1 MIIGIGKL
9 KILQQSIKFPYSG
22 RKTTMASL
30 YLNRLN
36 TGERQSLEQKLYSLQ
51 GGHCFICEQPIDLLV
66 HKGQLDI
73 DHVIPIK
80 VGGKDDLSNFALT
93 HQSCNRS
100 KQASNL
106 EVTRVL
112 QRFIRLKEQLENE
125 NRSPNLDDILKQV
138 GGGCHQ
144 LGFNF
149 SDGHIRYSLGEMGN
163 SDIISVPVYVD
174 ELSGFRY
181 FFTRLPIQYLA
192 HDSHINP
199 RSIGPNIAKLVEEFY
214 QRRPQLHV
222 PLGWIRS
229 DGGKSAIH
237 IFDGQHK
244 AAAQIMLGA
253 KSLPV
258 RVFIDPDPDIL
269 ITTNTNA
276 GTTLKQV
283 AFDKSVQR
291 HLGSSLY
298 HDRLTRFQKEN
309 RRNEDDLSFSEK
321 DLINHFK
328 GQSREIKRYI
338 LDALRDSITSDPE
351 NKLRDFIDFGG
362 RGKERPLSY
371 STIEK
376 TFYSFFVFQ
385 EVLETPINYHM
396 EEGENPRQLEREQ
409 LLRLMNLIAEEL
421 FIGKFD
427 IDIGTDKIESRVQ
440 KGEGFPHNHLRAYRM
455 SKEEIIY
462 NWLQYVR
469 QIARQ
474 YFIMQGRPDPG
485 NRLFQFRFP
494 EQVWENIR
502 RFLQNFSSLPIWVNS
517 DLSST
522 VFGGKNN
529 NSFWETVFHTCR
541 TPQGMEVLA
550 TPLNI
555 IEMIK

>member
-1 MIIGIGKL
+1 MG
-9 KILQQSIKFPYSG
+9 
-22 RKTTMASL
+22 SL
-30 YLNRLN
+30 YLNRLSSAD
-36 TGERQSLEQKLYSLQ
+36 RQDLEKKLYSLQ
-51 GGHCFICEQPIDLLV
+51 GGRCFICEQPIDLKL
-66 HKGQLDI
+66 HQGQLDI
-73 DHVIPIK
+73 DHVVPLK
-80 VGGKDDLSNFALT
+80 VGGKDDPSNFALT

-106 EVTRVL
+106 EVARVL
-112 QRFIRLKEQLENE
+112 QRFARLKEQLENQ
-125 NRSPNLDDILKQV
+125 NRGPNLGDVLRLE
-138 GGGCHQ
+138 GGGCYQ
-144 LGFNF
+144 LGF
-149 SDGHIRYSLGEMGN
+149 SIDDRYVRYSLPEIGDN
-163 SDIISVPVYVD
+163 TIVTVPLYVD

-181 FFTRLPIQYLA
+181 FFAKLPIQYLA
-192 HDSHINP
+192 HDDHINP
-199 RSIGPNIAKLVEEFY
+199 RSIGPNIAKLIEEFY

-229 DGGKSAIH
+229 EGGKSSIH

-244 AAAQIMLGA
+244 AAAQIMLGVKA
-253 KSLPV
+253 LPI
-258 RVFIDPDPDIL
+258 RVFIDPDPDTL

-298 HDRLTRFQKEN
+298 HDRIKRFQKETG
-309 RRNEDDLSFSEK
+309 RSEDDLGFSEK
-321 DLINHFK
+321 DLVNHFK

-338 LDALRDSITSDPE
+338 LDALRDSITSDPD

-376 TFYSFFVFQ
+376 TFYSFFIYQ
-385 EVLETPINYHM
+385 EVLETPINWLM

-409 LLRLMNLIAEEL
+409 ILRLMNLIADEL
-421 FIGKFD
+421 FINKFD
-427 IDIGTDKIESRVQ
+427 PDIGTDKIENRIQ
-440 KGEGFPHNHLRAYRM
+440 NGEVFPHAHLRAYRM
-455 SKEEIIY
+455 SKEEIVY
-462 NWLQYVR
+462 NWLQYVG

-474 YFIMQGRPDPG
+474 YFIMQGRPDPQG
-485 NRLFQFRFP
+485 RLFQFRFP

-502 RFLQNFSSLPIWVNS
+502 KFVQNLADLPLWVNT

-522 VFGGKNN
+522 VFGGKQNS
-529 NSFWETVFHTCR
+529 SFWKTVFETGR
-541 TPQGMEVLA
+541 TPQGMEILA
-550 TPLNI
+550 APLNL

>member
-1 MIIGIGKL
+1 MG
-9 KILQQSIKFPYSG
+9 
-22 RKTTMASL
+22 SL

-36 TGERQSLEQKLYSLQ
+36 SADRQQLEKELHSIQ
-51 GGHCFICEQPIDLLV
+51 GGLCFICEQPIDLQV

-73 DHVIPIK
+73 DHVIPLK
-80 VGGKDDLSNFALT
+80 VGGKDDPSNFALT

-106 EVTRVL
+106 EVARVL
-112 QRFIRLKEQLENE
+112 QRFTRLKEQLEPE
-125 NRSPNLDDILKQV
+125 NRSPNLGDILQIA
-138 GGGCHQ
+138 GGGCFR
-144 LGFNF
+144 LGFKITN
-149 SDGHIRYSLGEMGN
+149 DGYVQYSLAEMGDN
-163 SDIISVPVYVD
+163 TLTSLPIYKD

-181 FFTRLPIQYLA
+181 FFANLPIQYFA

-199 RSIGPNIAKLVEEFY
+199 RSIGPNIAKLVEEFH

-229 DGGKSAIH
+229 DGGKSPIH
-237 IFDGQHK
+237 VFDGQHK

-253 KSLPV
+253 KALPV
-258 RVFIDPDPDIL
+258 RVFIDPDPDTL
-269 ITTNTNA
+269 ITANTNA

-291 HLGSSLY
+291 HLGGSLY
-298 HDRLTRFQKEN
+298 HDRLARFQKETG
-309 RRNEDDLSFSEK
+309 RDEDDLGFSEK
-321 DLINHFK
+321 DLVNHFK

-338 LDALRDSITSDPE
+338 LDALRDGVTSDPD

-376 TFYSFFVFQ
+376 TFYSFFVYQ
-385 EVLETPINYHM
+385 EVLETPINYRM
-396 EEGENPRQLEREQ
+396 ELGENPRQLEREQ
-409 LLRLMNLIAEEL
+409 LLRLMNIIAEEL
-421 FIGKFD
+421 FIEKFD
-427 IDIGTDKIESRVQ
+427 PNIGTDKIESRIQ
-440 KGEGFPHNHLRAYRM
+440 NGEVFPHAHLRAYRM

-462 NWLQYVR
+462 NWLQYVG

-474 YFIMQGRPDPG
+474 YFIMQGQPDPQG
-485 NRLFQFRFP
+485 RLFQFRFP

-502 RFLQNFSSLPIWVNS
+502 KFVQNLTTLPLWVNT
-517 DLSST
+517 DLSAT
-522 VFGGKNN
+522 VFGGKQN
-529 NSFWETVFHTCR
+529 NSFWKTVFETGR
-541 TPQGMEVLA
+541 TPQGMQVLA
-550 TPLNI
+550 APLNL